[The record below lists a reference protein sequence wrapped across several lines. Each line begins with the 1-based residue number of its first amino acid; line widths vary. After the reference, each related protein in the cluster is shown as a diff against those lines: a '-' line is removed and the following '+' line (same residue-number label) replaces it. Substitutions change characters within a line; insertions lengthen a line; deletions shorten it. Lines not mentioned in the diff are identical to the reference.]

1 MTAGVF
7 FETRGADALL
17 PVTAQ
22 TATYSVVTQAA
33 TQTVLI
39 RRAMDVNRSLAGKL
53 LIALPSMGDARFR
66 QAVILVCTH
75 NEDHA
80 MGLVLN
86 RAADNM
92 RLPELLDQMGV
103 DGDQAPEDM
112 HVLLGGPVG
121 RERGFVLHSD
131 DYDSDGATLP
141 ILDGVCLTATKD
153 ILHAMASDS
162 PPERYILALG
172 YAGWSAGQLE
182 TELAENVWLVGEAD
196 TALVFDPSL
205 DTKWS
210 RALARIGVS
219 PDRLQMTGGRA

>member
-22 TATYSVVTQAA
+22 TATYSCVTQAA

-162 PPERYILALG
+162 PPVSSKPNSRRMS
-172 YAGWSAGQLE
+172 GWWEKPTPRWSLIRPSTPSGAAPSPASAYPP
-182 TELAENVWLVGEAD
+182 TVC
-196 TALVFDPSL
+196 
-205 DTKWS
+205 
-210 RALARIGVS
+210 R
-219 PDRLQMTGGRA
+219 